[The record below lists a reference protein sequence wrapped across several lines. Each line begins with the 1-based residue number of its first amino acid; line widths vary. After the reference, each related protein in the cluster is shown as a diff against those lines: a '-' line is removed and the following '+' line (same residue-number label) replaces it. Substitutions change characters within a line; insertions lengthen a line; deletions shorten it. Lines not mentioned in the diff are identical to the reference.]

1 VLEPQKILQPG
12 KVREGGVLR
21 PAFRLCFDPVPAR
34 AYFVPGLA
42 REGQP
47 MTEAET
53 GDPVLAADFSAS
65 GLFTAVGTVHAPGAG
80 FAAAIR
86 DFGDVPS
93 DPGLLQIAL
102 YAVVSNAFGVCS
114 LRAPGIAPI
123 LRSYHAGQLA
133 AEWRID
139 VPALGRF
146 QALFTVARFEPV
158 HDDGLTFALT
168 LRLAGKPWFAPP
180 GKLEV

>member
-1 VLEPQKILQPG
+1 VLARQIILQSG
-12 KVREGGVLR
+12 KVREDGVLR
-21 PAFRLCFDPVPAR
+21 PAFGLCFDPVPAR
-34 AYFVPGLA
+34 AYFAPGLA
-42 REGQP
+42 REGRP
-47 MTEAET
+47 MTGAAP

-65 GLFTAVGTVHAPGAG
+65 GQFTAVGIVHAPGAAL
-80 FAAAIR
+80 AAAIR

-93 DPGLLQIAL
+93 DPGLLEIAL

-114 LRAPGIAPI
+114 LHAPGIAPI

-158 HDDGLTFALT
+158 HDDGLTFALA
-168 LRLAGKPWFAPP
+168 LRLAGKPRFVSP
-180 GKLEV
+180 GELEG